1 MHKHLKLGLVVGL
14 AIVLIAGFGL
24 IGGTKFMHS
33 ATTPPGSNCIS
44 SPDAVVNV
52 TLSKGS
58 LVSSLDTFSPGI
70 CFRFLITNTDQ
81 NVYDFLIMQ
90 PNGGEVLATART
102 ISHGQTVRLDYAFA
116 EAPSWTPVDFVCAF
130 SGQQK
135 PISTE
140 EVYLAK

>member
-24 IGGTKFMHS
+24 TGGARFMHS

-52 TLSKGS
+52 TLAKGS
-58 LVSSLDTFSPGI
+58 VTSSLNTFSPGI

-81 NVYDFLIMQ
+81 NMYDFLITQ
-90 PNGGEVLATART
+90 ANGDGVLATASA
-102 ISHGQTVRLDYAFA
+102 ISRGKTVRLDYVFA
-116 EAPSWTPVDFVCAF
+116 EAPSWTPVNFVCAL